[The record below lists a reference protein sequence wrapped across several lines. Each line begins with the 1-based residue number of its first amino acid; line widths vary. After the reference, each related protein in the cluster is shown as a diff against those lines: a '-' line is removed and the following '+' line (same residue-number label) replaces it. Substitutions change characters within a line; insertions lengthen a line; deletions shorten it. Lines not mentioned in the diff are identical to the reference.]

1 MSDRNSLPAIFDG
14 SPADRRRS
22 PRVLIDVPLVIRGE
36 SAEQKQFR
44 EETFTI
50 SVSAYGALIVLA
62 AKVSLGQRLMLLNP
76 ETRAEREGRVA
87 RFGARYGG
95 LAQVAAWSLRIL
107 LPNSGPRA
115 AWPKFRNYRALEGAR
130 DFASGTDKA
139 LRSAAVVRHGA
150 CRAFLAA
157 LTAVCCNG
165 AYGAGTA
172 RPELQPADA

>member
-1 MSDRNSLPAIFDG
+1 MSDQNSAAAIPDG

-87 RFGARYGG
+87 RFGARYGD
-95 LAQVAAWSLRIL
+95 LAQVAVEFAH
-107 LPNSGPRA
+107 PAPEF
-115 AWPKFRNYRALEGAR
+115 WPKGGVAEI
-130 DFASGTDKA
+130 
-139 LRSAAVVRHGA
+139 
-150 CRAFLAA
+150 
-157 LTAVCCNG
+157 
-165 AYGAGTA
+165 
-172 RPELQPADA
+172 PELPGT